1 MSFCRTRDTVILCM
15 FRYNIDSVIV
25 RTYIIRKDCVLHY
38 IEQLYLTLFDIV
50 VYVCYYN
57 L

>member
-1 MSFCRTRDTVILCM
+1 VILCM